1 MSTIKEI
8 IAGSSVSLSAAFN
21 AEYDTSRMTALRMF
35 LNRQKEYSLAGGT
48 IQDKGFGLYVVELSG
63 ASTFGLRGD
72 YALQIEIT
80 DSILGVVNI
89 APGTIKFLQSGAPNS
104 GSQTSQAA
112 TITVPV
118 TISDT
123 GVTTNEIVISAY
135 KGDPG
140 ASAYEQAVAEGFEGT
155 KAEWL
160 ESLEGD
166 PATIAVGTVTTGD
179 PGTDAEVT
187 DVGTPGAAVLNFKI
201 PRGLTGKNV
210 EFQKSATHVQYR
222 LEGAEE
228 WIDLVAL
235 ADISGETYY
244 VYDAYAS
251 DDSGTNFS
259 LIPSDSLKYTAHL
272 TTPTQIVNPQASD
285 FAGLWVKYIGDDGG
299 STLNTPPT
307 LVALSAYEVDMTSGE
322 YFSKTCGASSAFT
335 LANVIIWKPFC
346 LILTGGSL
354 SSALFTG
361 YSVSWIHGSLLSD
374 YNNAATN
381 YLWCQ
386 VRSAGQVYV
395 FWGA

>member
-1 MSTIKEI
+1 MSIIQNI
-8 IAGSSVSLSAAFN
+8 IAGSSVTIAGAFN
-21 AEYDTSRMTALRMF
+21 AEYDISRMTSMRIF
-35 LNRQKEYSLAGGT
+35 LNRQNVGSVAAISERIYGAR
-48 IQDKGFGLYVVELSG
+48 LSG
-63 ASTFGLRGD
+63 SATFGLRGD

-322 YFSKTCGASSAFT
+322 YFSKTCGTSSAFT

-354 SSALFTG
+354 ASPLFTG
-361 YSVSWIHGSLLSD
+361 YAVNWIHGSLLSD